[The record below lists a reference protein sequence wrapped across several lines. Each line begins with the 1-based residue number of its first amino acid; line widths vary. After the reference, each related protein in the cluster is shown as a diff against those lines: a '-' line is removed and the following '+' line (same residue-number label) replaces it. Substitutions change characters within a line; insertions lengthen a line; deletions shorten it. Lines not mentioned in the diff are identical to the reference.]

1 MPVDLI
7 AFTADSRIRGAIPLA
22 DDRISDMLN
31 SVGRIVIRGA
41 LIEDLVAGAP
51 PQTADL
57 TLTVGSIVAVLTS
70 GRRGTDS
77 RRRKTEI
84 HRARIGLKRFVVS
97 GSLHIPVGAADQL
110 ASSDPAL
117 VLAGRDILVPLTDA
131 TITYDNADAPTTE
144 QFETILVN
152 RAHATWIDL
161 DDAAAGDDVEFVGR
175 QRVYHAAMVKDFTG
189 A

>member
-7 AFTADSRIRGAIPLA
+7 AFTVDTRIHGAIPLA
-22 DDRISDMLN
+22 DDRVSDMLN

-41 LIEDLVAGAP
+41 VIDDLVAGDP
-51 PQTADL
+51 SQTADV

-70 GRRGTDS
+70 GRRGSDS

-84 HRARIGLKRFVVS
+84 HRARIGLNRFVVT
-97 GSLHIPVGAADQL
+97 GSLHIPVGAAEHL
-110 ASSDPAL
+110 ASGDPAL

-131 TITYDNADAPTTE
+131 TITYDKADDPVTE

-152 RAHATWIDL
+152 RAHARWIDI
-161 DDAAAGDDVEFVGR
+161 DDAASGDDVELVGR